1 MRKRAKHAQRKT
13 LSQQTW
19 QADHF
24 QAPTLIL
31 DHTAGIRVAEA
42 TESPTEAE
50 GGLRTGT
57 HPNLGM
63 PRQVKRACTISDTRK
78 RKEDE
83 ARVASPAPSAHA

>member
-1 MRKRAKHAQRKT
+1 MQKGVRKRAKHAQRKS

-19 QADHF
+19 QTDHF

-57 HPNLGM
+57 HPTW
-63 PRQVKRACTISDTRK
+63 ACQGKSN
-78 RKEDE
+78 EL
-83 ARVASPAPSAHA
+83 APYPIQERERRMKPELLH